1 MSAGTPKPPIPNSY
15 WVVPGQFAAG
25 EYPGSLQEI
34 NARVKLRALLQAGIV
49 RFIDL
54 TEEKELYPYADMLNE
69 EAGDLGVSATHARY
83 GIRDVRV
90 PDTPEAMAA
99 VLDAIDAA
107 LAEGMPVYVH
117 CWGGVGRTGT
127 VVGCW
132 LVRHGRTGDEAL
144 ALVAELFGGM
154 AKAPAK
160 RRSPETDEQ
169 HDYVCNWSEP
179 KA

>member
-1 MSAGTPKPPIPNSY
+1 MSAGTPKSPIPNSY

-34 NARVKLRALLQAGIV
+34 DARSKLRALLQAGIV

-54 TEEKELYPYADMLNE
+54 TEANELHPYADMLHE

-83 GIRDVRV
+83 PIRDVRV
-90 PDTPEAMAA
+90 PSKPEAMTA

-107 LAEGMPVYVH
+107 MAEGMTVYVH

-132 LVRHGRTGDEAL
+132 LVRHGQTGDEAL
-144 ALVAELFGGM
+144 ALVADLFVGM

-160 RRSPETDEQ
+160 RRSPETGEQ
-169 HDYVCNWSEP
+169 HDYVRNWSEP